1 MACVRT
7 GRTGRKGSP
16 AAPAQPAREV
26 RCCLGFPRGAG
37 AGLLCLNRVM
47 IAVKPSGQRF
57 FAEQGAMPGESPLR
71 PSGGRG
77 GTKARKFASARR
89 LRHSRGRLSCR
100 RNSNPMAESSV
111 LPRLFP
117 RPEVGPPCL
126 DSAAAVLLS
135 PEKRS
140 RSGGSGPFRRRRS
153 GTERSSRSMVTSLSP
168 GRPGH
173 DP

>member
-1 MACVRT
+1 MACART
-7 GRTGRKGSP
+7 G
-16 AAPAQPAREV
+16 APA
-26 RCCLGFPRGAG
+26 
-37 AGLLCLNRVM
+37 
-47 IAVKPSGQRF
+47 
-57 FAEQGAMPGESPLR
+57 
-71 PSGGRG
+71 GRG
-77 GTKARKFASARR
+77 ARR
-89 LRHSRGRLSCR
+89 LRHSRRGKFGVALAFPAARSRPSLPEQRNDRGQTLRPEGFRGTRGHARRKPVAALRRQGRHKSEKVCFGPAASGSRGRLSCR
-100 RNSNPMAESSV
+100 RNSSPMAESSV